1 MNANARAA
9 IYALAVTI
17 GGVAIV
23 YGWLS
28 SDEVEVWL
36 RVIDSILGLVLVAA
50 PALALKNLTPD
61 DYDTVPVED
70 E

>member
-1 MNANARAA
+1 MSAKARAA

-17 GGVAIV
+17 GGVALV
-23 YGWLS
+23 YGWLT

-36 RVIDSILGLVLVAA
+36 KVVDSILGLVLVAA

-61 DYDTVPVED
+61 APKE
-70 E
+70 